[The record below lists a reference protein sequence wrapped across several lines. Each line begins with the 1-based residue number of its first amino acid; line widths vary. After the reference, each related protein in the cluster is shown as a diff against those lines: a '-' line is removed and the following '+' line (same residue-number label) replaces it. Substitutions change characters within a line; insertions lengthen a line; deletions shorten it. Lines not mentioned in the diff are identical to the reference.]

1 VVPER
6 RRAVTKKIINQVQE
20 FLTYC
25 GEDRIYQIVNVEVLL
40 KRHPPEAVIGFLIL
54 LREDYKKELR
64 ELLATNKTDPRI
76 NELVAKNFRIKMAI
90 NTIKNA
96 SREGVRAA

>member
-1 VVPER
+1 
-6 RRAVTKKIINQVQE
+6 VTKKIINQVQE

-25 GEDRIYQIVNVEVLL
+25 GEDRVYQIVNVEVLL

-64 ELLATNKTDPRI
+64 ELLSENRTDPKI

>member
-1 VVPER
+1 M
-6 RRAVTKKIINQVQE
+6 TKKIISQVQE

-25 GEDRIYQIVNVEVLL
+25 GEDRVYQIVDVERLL
-40 KRHPPEAVIGFLIL
+40 KRHPPEAVIGFLRL
-54 LREDYKKELR
+54 LREDYKKELKA
-64 ELLATNKTDPRI
+64 LLAENKTDPRI

-96 SREGVRAA
+96 SREGVIAA